1 MEIKTKFFDPFSYYP
16 NLLEKSCTLQDFTK
30 YWKNRVQKPPEQAHS
45 EPISIHLQINA
56 TFAVL
61 FMYRPGLITLL
72 YMKYT
77 CNTNILGKPCMR
89 GFTIYWKTRV
99 LKPHKKIPLESISTL
114 VHTNTSHVVLFKYNT
129 EKSLFYMEMI
139 YKHIAQNYLL
149 IISML

>member
-61 FMYRPGLITLL
+61 FKYRPGLITLL
-72 YMKYT
+72 YM
-77 CNTNILGKPCMR
+77 
-89 GFTIYWKTRV
+89 FW
-99 LKPHKKIPLESISTL
+99 
-114 VHTNTSHVVLFKYNT
+114 
-129 EKSLFYMEMI
+129 
-139 YKHIAQNYLL
+139 
-149 IISML
+149 